1 MRLISVIL
9 GAKSERQRDNETKR
23 LLNWGFNNFEK
34 VPIAKA
40 GEHLGEVPLD
50 WGLQPQVKAAVADT
64 VLAVLSTRQRRL
76 LTQQVELPELFPAP
90 VEAGDSLG
98 TVDISLGDSLLAQ
111 VTLVADESVGR
122 MSYWEKLLSYF

>member
-1 MRLISVIL
+1 M
-9 GAKSERQRDNETKR
+9 
-23 LLNWGFNNFEK
+23 
-34 VPIAKA
+34 
-40 GEHLGEVPLD
+40 
-50 WGLQPQVKAAVADT
+50 
-64 VLAVLSTRQRRL
+64 
-76 LTQQVELPELFPAP
+76 TQQVELPELFPAP